1 MGVVATYVVE
11 AGCVEAANG
20 AGADENDMNGT
31 MRGRKVSI
39 KPARYGIL
47 TRISGD
53 GCRSKGCLT
62 ASCDFQPS
70 SPRITTR
77 QAPGQTKNV

>member
-1 MGVVATYVVE
+1 VDAIIRLEGDEEGLAGDEGYVYGMRTSWGMVATYVVE

-39 KPARYGIL
+39 HPARYGTL
-47 TRISGD
+47 T
-53 GCRSKGCLT
+53 
-62 ASCDFQPS
+62 
-70 SPRITTR
+70 
-77 QAPGQTKNV
+77 